1 MTLILDGWKILK
13 DLDDLNLIMGLNM
26 YSFSLSSF
34 S

>member
-13 DLDDLNLIMGLNM
+13 DLDDLNLIMDLNI
-26 YSFSLSSF
+26 YSFSPSSF